1 MKKIMSVINPSKKK
15 SVTSFFFWIGP
26 KTLLDLSEEDFKL
39 KLTQYL
45 FSPGGSKYRALFK
58 YKEDIKCGKSAPDI
72 LVGIYV
78 SRIWFGT

>member
-1 MKKIMSVINPSKKK
+1 M
-15 SVTSFFFWIGP
+15 
-26 KTLLDLSEEDFKL
+26 LDLSEEDFKL

-78 SRIWFGT
+78 SRI